1 MANKPKS
8 ETVIKGPRAAK
19 MMEQMERDAKKPP
32 PTRKPAATRG
42 K

>member
-1 MANKPKS
+1 
-8 ETVIKGPRAAK
+8 